1 MLLLWQQVSDHS
13 VGDVWN
19 RMKQLETENQE
30 LRGRVEEEKGREEEE
45 KGRVEGKRRRVE
57 EEKERVKEEKGR
69 VEEDLSCVLH
79 VIGNGVQTGEL
90 KVRVWEGGSEGGKK
104 EGREREREGRRI
116 STLLKVNIFL
126 CLHTQH
132 AYI

>member
-1 MLLLWQQVSDHS
+1 
-13 VGDVWN
+13 
-19 RMKQLETENQE
+19 MKQLETENKE

-45 KGRVEGKRRRVE
+45 RGRVE

-90 KVRVWEGGSEGGKK
+90 RVRVWEGRRK
-104 EGREREREGRRI
+104 EERERGREGG
-116 STLLKVNIFL
+116 
-126 CLHTQH
+126 
-132 AYI
+132 